1 MARAASSAVSTR
13 RLRRRFA
20 HARELG
26 ANFLRL
32 AHYPH
37 HERAAEIADEEG
49 MLLWEELPVY
59 WSLAFDNAGN
69 LQDARNQLSELVLRD
84 RNRASVILWGWLTR
98 PLIPNPAPPSRKAW
112 SQRSGRLI
120 PVARLP
126 PPVFFNQETLTVEDS
141 LAYLVDVVGINE
153 HFSWN
158 DADMVDF
165 RRILDNYD
173 PAKPLLISETGCD
186 IVAGDDRPET
196 AFNSEAF
203 GVAYY
208 SNQIATVEGHPAVA
222 GFVPW
227 LLYDFRTERRQNRAQ
242 RGWNRKGLIS
252 DDKQTRKQAFNTI
265 AEFYSRT

>member
-1 MARAASSAVSTR
+1 
-13 RLRRRFA
+13 
-20 HARELG
+20 
-26 ANFLRL
+26 
-32 AHYPH
+32 
-37 HERAAEIADEEG
+37 
-49 MLLWEELPVY
+49 
-59 WSLAFDNAGN
+59 
-69 LQDARNQLSELVLRD
+69 
-84 RNRASVILWGWLTR
+84 
-98 PLIPNPAPPSRKAW
+98 
-112 SQRSGRLI
+112 
-120 PVARLP
+120 
-126 PPVFFNQETLTVEDS
+126 
-141 LAYLVDVVGINE
+141 
-153 HFSWN
+153 
-158 DADMVDF
+158 MVDF